1 MLTEI
6 VQKVKNKVVNS
17 VKYLNKKRKIDKPQ
31 LKFISELAMGMFLTQ
46 SCNLTEISRV
56 LKEKISIKH
65 TLKRLQRNVSNN
77 GELLEILNDYTLEN
91 AKNKINSET
100 IIALD
105 GGDISHLY
113 GEKFENQGKVRDGSS
128 KRIEKGYWLN
138 QISCYVEKLKT
149 SFSVLLDIYSQET
162 EDFKSA
168 NDESIKLVRKFI
180 EKIGKLGLWVLD
192 RGYDSGII
200 LEEFLTQGLEFIV
213 RMRNNRDLIYRGK
226 KINIEKLSLKITRRY
241 KNGEKGRYGYLKCIL
256 RIGKVDYPVTLV
268 CYKGVKNKTPMIFLC
283 NGHISKS
290 REILRRIKG
299 YFHRWGVE
307 ECYRFEKQGFGIEK
321 SLVRN
326 YNGIKCLL
334 GMILLCCNI
343 LLKIRED
350 DYLREMLI
358 KEAKREKTQK
368 KYRPKFLFYALLD
381 GISNI
386 FQGVKHV
393 FVFRKFKYTKYF
405 KKKKGIFDNLFKK
418 ELVLV

>member
-17 VKYLNKKRKIDKPQ
+17 VKYLNKRGKIDKPQ
-31 LKFISELAMGMFLTQ
+31 SKFISELVMGMFLTQ

-65 TLKRLQRNVSNN
+65 TLKRLQRNVGNN

-100 IIALD
+100 VIALD

-113 GEKFENQGKVRDGSS
+113 GEEFENQSKVRDGSG

-138 QISCYVEKLKT
+138 QISCYVEKLMT
-149 SFSVLLDIYSQET
+149 SFPVLLDIYSQET
-162 EDFKSA
+162 KDFKSA

-192 RGYDSGII
+192 RGYDGGII

-213 RMRNNRDLIYRGK
+213 RMRNNRDLIYGGK
-226 KINIEKLSLKITRRY
+226 KINIEKLSLQINRRY

-256 RIGKVDYPVTLV
+256 RISKSDYPVTLI
-268 CYKGVKNKTPMIFLC
+268 CYKGIKNKTPMIFLC

-321 SLVRN
+321 SLVRS

-393 FVFRKFKYTKYF
+393 FVFRKFKYAKYF
-405 KKKKGIFDNLFKK
+405 KKKKGIFDNLFKN